1 MHIWVIW
8 FGYFQHWWERLSII
22 KTASFNDWTIENVIL
37 PWKPEKLSSPKLPFF
52 VFLYS
57 HSQTGKWTAGNFCIY
72 VRNQLNTTRNSTLN
86 RIHLI
91 NFQIVMLRQKIYM
104 LPLILSEKAPKLL
117 FWIWSQSYLLWKLF
131 RISIYFYFLLI
142 KYPVWKCW
150 DLEKILKRS
159 PEIKFFCLP

>member
-1 MHIWVIW
+1 MHIYVIW

-57 HSQTGKWTAGNFCIY
+57 HSQTGKWTAGNVCIY

-91 NFQIVMLRQKIYM
+91 NFQIVMLRQKFTCFHWFCQRKHLNYFFGSGPKVICFESS
-104 LPLILSEKAPKLL
+104 SELA
-117 FWIWSQSYLLWKLF
+117 FIFISY
-131 RISIYFYFLLI
+131 
-142 KYPVWKCW
+142 
-150 DLEKILKRS
+150 
-159 PEIKFFCLP
+159 